1 MREAVK
7 ITGMG
12 VVAPCGIGLESF
24 FDGINSGVGTAKHLK
39 YLEKEGLKNV
49 IGCPVENFDAKEWI
63 RPGIKISRYPRHT
76 LLALAA
82 AEMALKDSSISEK
95 EWLQAGPVPVITG
108 STLNDP
114 EHGATS
120 VRRVSKMGPRGAL
133 PFSTFTYTPISIS
146 EMIASF
152 IPAKSIISAVQ
163 NACCSGVDAI
173 CSGAELI
180 ASGKSKIAICGGA
193 DAPLFLHPMAE
204 FTAAR
209 LTIPEFDD
217 PSKAGKPFDTFRDVG
232 VMAEGAGYVILE
244 SMDSPRPGYG
254 VLKGY
259 ASGKDIG
266 EFPGDGM
273 TWVMEDALHNSRTRK
288 ETIDYISA
296 WGPGHFI
303 LDLNEAEALEETF
316 GDLLNNIPIASIKG
330 AVGHALGASSIM
342 QFISTTLSLHRGIIP
357 PTTNLEFLD
366 PDCSLLL
373 SSKSRMLK
381 PKVALVNSHGIGNN
395 NSSLILTAN

>member
-1 MREAVK
+1 MREGVK

-12 VVAPCGIGLESF
+12 VVAPCGIGIDSF
-24 FDGINSGVGTAKHLK
+24 FEGINSGKGTAKHLK
-39 YLEKEGLKNV
+39 NLEKEGLENA
-49 IGCPVENFDAKEWI
+49 IGCPVENFEPKDWI
-63 RPGIKISRYPRHT
+63 RPEVKISRYPRHT

-82 AEMALKDSSISEK
+82 AEMALKDCKISER
-95 EWLQAGPVPVITG
+95 EWLESGHVAVITG

-120 VRRVSKMGPRGAL
+120 VRRVSKMGIRGAL

-146 EMIASF
+146 EMIAGF
-152 IPAKSIISAVQ
+152 IPAKTIISAVQ

-217 PSKAGKPFDTFRDVG
+217 PSTAGKPFDTFRDVG

-244 SMDSPRPGYG
+244 SMDSPRPAYG
-254 VLKGY
+254 VLRGY

-266 EFPGDGM
+266 NYPGDGM
-273 TWVMEDALHNSRTRK
+273 GWVMKEALHNSRTRE
-288 ETIDYISA
+288 ETIEYISA
-296 WGPGHFI
+296 WGPGHFL
-303 LDLNEAEALEETF
+303 LDINESNALEKTF
-316 GDLLNNIPIASIKG
+316 GDLLKQIPVASIKG

-342 QFISTTLSLHRGIIP
+342 QFISTMLALHTGVIP
-357 PTTNLEFLD
+357 PTTNLDHLD
-366 PDCSLLL
+366 PDCSLLV
-373 SSKSRMLK
+373 SRKSRMLR
-381 PKVALVNSHGIGNN
+381 PKVALLNSHGIGNN
-395 NSSLILTAN
+395 NSSLILTSE